1 MYRENNI
8 EIERNM
14 AGLLCSAIL
23 SDTLIFQSPTCTEDD
38 IYAANELA
46 KIANIDIKNYATD
59 MFAASNDLLNKTA
72 EEIFYT
78 DYKVFTQSEMTFCV
92 GQITSMYREELDKI
106 IDKMKAYI
114 DKKHKELMV
123 GMTLFMLTDIST
135 KTTELIYAG
144 PRAEEI
150 IKRAFKLKKIP
161 NRIILEGVV
170 SRKKQL
176 IPALMLAIQED
187 DI

>member
-1 MYRENNI
+1 
-8 EIERNM
+8 
-14 AGLLCSAIL
+14 
-23 SDTLIFQSPTCTEDD
+23 
-38 IYAANELA
+38 
-46 KIANIDIKNYATD
+46 
-59 MFAASNDLLNKTA
+59 MFAASSDLLNKTA

-106 IDKMKAYI
+106 NEKMKLYI
-114 DKKHKELMV
+114 QKKHDELAF

-135 KTTELIYAG
+135 KTTELLYAG
-144 PRAEEI
+144 QKAEEI
-150 IKRAFKLKKIP
+150 IKRAFKLKKVP
-161 NRIILEGVV
+161 NRVILEGVV

-187 DI
+187 HM